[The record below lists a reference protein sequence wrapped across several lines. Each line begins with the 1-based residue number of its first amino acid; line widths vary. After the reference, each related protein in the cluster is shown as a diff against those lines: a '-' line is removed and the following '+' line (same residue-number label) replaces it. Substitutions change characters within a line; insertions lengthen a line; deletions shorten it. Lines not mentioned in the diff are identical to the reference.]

1 MIVTIDLN
9 EPYDSDDAPVTIQL
23 GIVNPQGRVGEPEL
37 LIKWGDAR
45 YSVEEL
51 REHLHEL
58 EKIRDKHREIMTA
71 LGRT

>member
-23 GIVNPQGRVGEPEL
+23 GIVNPQGRVGAPEL

-51 REHLHEL
+51 REHLREL
-58 EKIRDKHREIMTA
+58 ENIRDKHREIMSA

>member
-23 GIVNPQGRVGEPEL
+23 GIVNPQGRAGAPEL
-37 LIKWGDAR
+37 RIKWGDAR

-58 EKIRDKHREIMTA
+58 ENIRDKHREIMSA